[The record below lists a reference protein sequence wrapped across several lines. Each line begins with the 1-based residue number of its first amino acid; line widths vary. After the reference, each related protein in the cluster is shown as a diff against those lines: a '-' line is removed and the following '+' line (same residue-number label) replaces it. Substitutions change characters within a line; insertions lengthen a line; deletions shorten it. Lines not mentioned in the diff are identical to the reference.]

1 MDTKYWGPSGWQ
13 LLHLITFERG
23 SLNTKK
29 NLFSTLN
36 EILPCKYCRESTG
49 QFMKEMPIHNNLAL
63 WLYDLHK
70 QVNKKLE
77 SQGLHVAPNP
87 GFSQVVKKYREE
99 LKNVNLPG
107 IPFLFSIAYNFDP
120 KTHSKESHEK
130 FWLSLKDLYPK
141 NGLPRIPKIHEC
153 YFREVYDI
161 FKELGYE
168 KSYSETLKE
177 LLKHKSS
184 CSKKTFKGKTCRRKR
199 KLNNTNRIR
208 F

>member
-29 NLFSTLN
+29 KLFSTLN

-70 QVNKKLE
+70 YVNKKLE

-87 GFSQVVKKYREE
+87 GFSHFHCDTP
-99 LKNVNLPG
+99 NNHW
-107 IPFLFSIAYNFDP
+107 
-120 KTHSKESHEK
+120 HS
-130 FWLSLKDLYPK
+130 
-141 NGLPRIPKIHEC
+141 GL
-153 YFREVYDI
+153 
-161 FKELGYE
+161 L
-168 KSYSETLKE
+168 
-177 LLKHKSS
+177 
-184 CSKKTFKGKTCRRKR
+184 
-199 KLNNTNRIR
+199 
-208 F
+208 